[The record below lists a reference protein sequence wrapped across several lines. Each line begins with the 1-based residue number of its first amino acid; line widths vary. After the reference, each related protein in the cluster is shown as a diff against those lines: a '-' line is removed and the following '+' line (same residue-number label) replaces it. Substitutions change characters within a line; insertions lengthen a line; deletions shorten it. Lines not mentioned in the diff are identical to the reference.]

1 MLFGGKERSSPS
13 PSTSRRFGR
22 TGQRFKIGARVLHNR
37 RPAKIARMNR
47 DRTFNIK
54 YMDGDGEV
62 KEGVEKSELSIN
74 SEPDSRQEKTI
85 SVGSRVEASRLDKI
99 FPGKV
104 TRVHSDGTFDILLLM
119 TGIGKPMCHRA
130 N

>member
-1 MLFGGKERSSPS
+1 MAEAKNIDGRDSISFTQFEELYNMLFGGKERSSPS

-62 KEGVEKSELSIN
+62 IEGVERSELQLGARFTARKIN
-74 SEPDSRQEKTI
+74 KCRLSR
-85 SVGSRVEASRLDKI
+85 GS
-99 FPGKV
+99 
-104 TRVHSDGTFDILLLM
+104 
-119 TGIGKPMCHRA
+119 
-130 N
+130 